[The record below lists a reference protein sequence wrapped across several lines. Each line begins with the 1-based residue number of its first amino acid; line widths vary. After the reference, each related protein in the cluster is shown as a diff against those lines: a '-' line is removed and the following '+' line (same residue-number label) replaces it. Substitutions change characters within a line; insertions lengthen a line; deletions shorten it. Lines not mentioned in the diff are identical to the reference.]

1 MSRYIGAPRR
11 WMPFISTPARRLG
24 GGQGSCEDSGAAAL
38 LLHCCGVWCCGR
50 AAERAARAA
59 PLGAPAP
66 RRAQRRPAAAPAAR
80 SGAARVLPTSPA
92 ALQALGAPGRG
103 YHARHP
109 PPASSSSGWGCAAEN
124 QRLDD
129 ARAPMRG
136 SAARARSWP
145 ARRSAIF
152 DLWGTDGLLMSRK
165 GGKLNR
171 RLAWTGWRAA
181 AKGGGCG
188 AAAIV
193 RAARNA
199 ARCTCCVLRT
209 APGVWLRRAL
219 LCTAPTLGGAHAH
232 CVVCKTKPLRS
243 GGERRWQLSGG
254 QTPAE
259 PVT

>member
-50 AAERAARAA
+50 AAERAARATPRSSPRA
-59 PLGAPAP
+59 ATPRSSP
-66 RRAQRRPAAAPAAR
+66 RRTIWGRARPANLPSCAAGP
-80 SGAARVLPTSPA
+80 
-92 ALQALGAPGRG
+92 GAPGRG
-103 YHARHP
+103 YHARCP

-209 APGVWLRRAL
+209 VPGVWLRRAL
-219 LCTAPTLGGAHAH
+219 PCTAPTLGGAHAH